1 MRDAMQCPMLAA
13 RIYLKRRWRRF
24 GSRLC
29 RRVRPHEFARS
40 HEAAAFAE
48 PDPVAVDLHPPKI
61 GWTPDGL
68 SLFSE
73 RDFPSISCGA
83 YSTRPALEGQVPA
96 RRGAPDNLGA
106 KLPAENDQLIPRSR
120 QFSDADRIPAKH
132 LSRDLGWIIA
142 GTQNDDFS
150 ARELLQQTLKI
161 AVSRDQDETM
171 CCSVFQNPPIAN
183 TGKPISKRAFRFRE
197 QVA

>member
-68 SLFSE
+68 SPFLRTGLSE
-73 RDFPSISCGA
+73 HLLRSIFHETG
-83 YSTRPALEGQVPA
+83 A
-96 RRGAPDNLGA
+96 RRPSGRSPVRAGQSRGGNYR
-106 KLPAENDQLIPRSR
+106 PRT
-120 QFSDADRIPAKH
+120 I
-132 LSRDLGWIIA
+132 
-142 GTQNDDFS
+142 N
-150 ARELLQQTLKI
+150 
-161 AVSRDQDETM
+161 
-171 CCSVFQNPPIAN
+171 
-183 TGKPISKRAFRFRE
+183 
-197 QVA
+197 

>member
-73 RDFPSISCGA
+73 RDFPSISCGV
-83 YSTRPALEGQVPA
+83 YSTRPARSPA
-96 RRGAPDNLGA
+96 PRSDCHCIVRAATSTYSCGRARPFSDGAP
-106 KLPAENDQLIPRSR
+106 
-120 QFSDADRIPAKH
+120 
-132 LSRDLGWIIA
+132 GW
-142 GTQNDDFS
+142 
-150 ARELLQQTLKI
+150 L
-161 AVSRDQDETM
+161 
-171 CCSVFQNPPIAN
+171 
-183 TGKPISKRAFRFRE
+183 
-197 QVA
+197 

>member
-1 MRDAMQCPMLAA
+1 MQCPMLAA

-73 RDFPSISCGA
+73 RDFPSISCGV
-83 YSTRPALEGQVPA
+83 YSTRPALDGQVAA
-96 RRGAPDNLGA
+96 RLCAPDNLGA
-106 KLPAENDQLIPRSR
+106 ETTGRERSI
-120 QFSDADRIPAKH
+120 DPAK
-132 LSRDLGWIIA
+132 
-142 GTQNDDFS
+142 
-150 ARELLQQTLKI
+150 
-161 AVSRDQDETM
+161 
-171 CCSVFQNPPIAN
+171 
-183 TGKPISKRAFRFRE
+183 
-197 QVA
+197 